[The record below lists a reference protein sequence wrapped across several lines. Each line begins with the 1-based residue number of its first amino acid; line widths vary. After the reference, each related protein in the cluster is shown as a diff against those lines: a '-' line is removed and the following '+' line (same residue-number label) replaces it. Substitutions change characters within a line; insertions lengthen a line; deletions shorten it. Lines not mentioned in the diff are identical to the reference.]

1 VDTSNLIHKKIDS
14 EKTVQYRSDGNLW
27 ILGTME
33 GSFTTRFYLPGHGS
47 TTAGSVTESALET
60 LLGIIFGNAD
70 QIATGSTL
78 TGGTANQP
86 TTTGS
91 GTLDAGDLS
100 FIGALGDGD
109 GGGQCYAVASH
120 STNTL
125 TMLTDLADS
134 PTNGAVRSS
143 GTLIYPNTSP

>member
-1 VDTSNLIHKKIDS
+1 VESTFGEDVDTVATLRIPTIGPVDTSNLVHKKIDS

-86 TTTGS
+86 TTTDS
-91 GTLDAGDLS
+91 GTLDAGDLT

-109 GGGQCYAVASH
+109 GGGQ
-120 STNTL
+120 
-125 TMLTDLADS
+125 
-134 PTNGAVRSS
+134 
-143 GTLIYPNTSP
+143 